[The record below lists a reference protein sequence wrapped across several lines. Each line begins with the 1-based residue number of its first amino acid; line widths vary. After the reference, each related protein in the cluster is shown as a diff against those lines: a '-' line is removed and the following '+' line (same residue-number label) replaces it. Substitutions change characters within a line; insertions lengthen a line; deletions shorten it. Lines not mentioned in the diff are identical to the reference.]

1 MAKWTD
7 EALDL
12 AYELNQIREIYGP
25 DCANECERMI
35 RASES
40 TDWKTII
47 TATVTRWQH
56 RRVSML
62 SSSWAS

>member
-12 AYELNQIREIYGP
+12 AYELNQIREIYGV
-25 DCANECERMI
+25 DCASECERSI

-40 TDWKTII
+40 TDWKSVI
-47 TATVTRWQH
+47 TAVVTRWQH
-56 RRVSML
+56 RHVSML
-62 SSSWAS
+62 STPWVA

>member
-1 MAKWTD
+1 MTKWTE

-25 DCANECERMI
+25 DCARECERAI
-35 RASES
+35 RKSQS

-47 TATVTRWQH
+47 TAVVNNWQH
-56 RRVSML
+56 RHVSMFV
-62 SSSWAS
+62 SPWVA